1 MKFKGG
7 YMLSQEWYSTG
18 MRRAVEQKI
27 VSQIRSSYKKYD
39 ADIIAVLLNVTKNDL
54 AETVQ
59 IISEHPDWDDE
70 KVADAVDWD

>member
-1 MKFKGG
+1 
-7 YMLSQEWYSTG
+7 MLSNSMHLQEWYSIG

-39 ADIIAVLLNVTKNDL
+39 ADIIADMLNVTKNDL

-70 KVADAVDWD
+70 KVADAVDWDRK